1 MNRSFL
7 ILALL
12 STLVLTGCASHRP
25 LQVAEH
31 LTRDTLYL
39 SSQHYDSIYVYQD
52 RLLDRSRDTIYIK
65 DSILEYRYRLLRD
78 TVYQTRVDSIPILR
92 EVEVVREVP
101 RPLTWFDRLCRYA
114 FFLLCGAL
122 LFFVYRCIRK
132 FI

>member
-7 ILALL
+7 TFALL
-12 STLVLTGCASHRP
+12 SALVLTGCATHRP

-31 LTRDTLYL
+31 FHRDTVYL
-39 SSQHYDSIYVYQD
+39 SSQHFDSVYVFRD
-52 RLLDRSRDTIYIK
+52 RLLDRSRDTVYIK

-78 TVYQTRVDSIPILR
+78 TVYKTQIDSIPILR

-101 RPLTWFDRLCRYA
+101 RPKTWFDRLCLYA

-122 LFFVYRCIRK
+122 LFFVYRCSRK